1 MCSLQYWR
9 KRHFWSFHFAS
20 ILLQN
25 SCILRG
31 TFAAPVQIYATE
43 PVLLL
48 EVSTH
53 KGLCSSWRC
62 LRHKGQKLDISTP
75 KRPVLLLEV
84 SMPQAPELNLAVSM
98 LKRLVLLLEV
108 SLPLS
113 YELHLDVST
122 LQRPMLHLDLST
134 LQRPMLHLDLS
145 TLHLDVSKL
154 RGLICTRTWYGWITG
169 ACAAPG
175 CVYTTGAWAAPG
187 HI

>member
-9 KRHFWSFHFAS
+9 KCHFWSFHFAS

-53 KGLCSSWRC
+53 KQLCSSWRC
-62 LRHKGQKLDISTP
+62 LRHKGPKLHMDISTL

-84 SMPQAPELNLAVSM
+84 SMPQAPELNLVVSM
-98 LKRLVLLLEV
+98 LKRLVLFLEV

-113 YELHLDVST
+113 YELHLDV
-122 LQRPMLHLDLST
+122 ST

-169 ACAAPG
+169 A
-175 CVYTTGAWAAPG
+175 WAAPG